1 MNKYTV
7 HDVRDML
14 GVSMSMVNKYLR
26 EVNINSTQF
35 PTFATEKRPGG
46 KTLYYSDNEV
56 EILRDLIQNRRE
68 FVLEEDKRD
77 AQVPK
82 VDKSEYIKYSDLVNS
97 VENTDKLPKSQIYNH
112 LTTFENMFTKIVT
125 GIYVHKSKV
134 ERVKSLIEYYV
145 CENYDFPELNMF
157 VIYDIKRL
165 GKDEFMVHYKKT
177 HDSEE
182 VMETVDANKLN
193 EILYNLH
200 G

>member
-14 GVSMSMVNKYLR
+14 GVSMSMVNKSLR

-56 EILRDLIQNRRE
+56 EILRDLIQNRKE
-68 FVLEEDKRD
+68 FVLESDKRD
-77 AQVPK
+77 AQAPK
-82 VDKSEYIKYSDLVNS
+82 VDKSDYVKYSDLVNS
-97 VENTDKLPKSQIYNH
+97 VENTDKVPKSQIYNH

-125 GIYVHKSKV
+125 SIYVHKSKV

-145 CENYDFPELNMF
+145 CENYDDPNVRLFTL
-157 VIYDIKRL
+157 YDIKRK
-165 GKDEFMVHYKKT
+165 GRDEYVVYHKDSN
-177 HDSEE
+177 DSDE
-182 VMETVDANKLN
+182 VLSVLNREQLINIIHKL
-193 EILYNLH
+193 
-200 G
+200 